1 MPAVTKA
8 ANRLPADGGRP
19 ARRNP
24 DGTPAVHRFGADEFR
39 QLLQEG
45 TPADLADVLLA
56 VPEADRRALAST
68 LHSPAAG
75 GTEQQEGA
83 LLVAGAGCLPSA
95 DAIVSWL
102 RSRRFQHV
110 PPAETV
116 ADLLRV
122 LTATGRPRLSAIAA
136 VLTDRMRPRPAWPGE
151 WTVAAAVLAAAGTAP
166 PRSEAVTRAWIRGH
180 EGDPGTLAD
189 RLAAD
194 PWLDRLLPRLF
205 QTPGLDRHWPP
216 ALAELA
222 ATGRLNRNQLIRLTL
237 HRLAEGGTPASL
249 RPAMTTHHLLA
260 PTAKEITKHRRDY
273 ETLLGG
279 PLAAFASSAL
289 HITDEP
295 QAVPARSTKP
305 SAKITQ
311 PAKPAAKT
319 SRPTA
324 GPTSRSTR
332 PSAEAAAKTSAGST
346 RRPAKP
352 PATPAARTT
361 DPSAKDAP
369 KSSPP
374 AKPATR
380 TRRSAAKRA
389 PEIAPAPGA
398 VAEVSPPTITAKHTQ
413 PSARP
418 AVRAPADLAADSPTS
433 AIPTAEHT
441 QASANLA
448 ATKAPPPE
456 SVAEAM
462 PVAGNR
468 PQIGPAADSLP
479 SPATSL
485 AEGPSPMQPVTR
497 PAVEGLP
504 APGALARIPWLA
516 GRSAAAQT
524 PQPGPAKSQPPQ
536 PTLPGFNAVQARSPR
551 PVRPPVAPL
560 FPPPPV
566 ALPPAAMPAPFGS
579 VAELVADFA
588 DRLPQPLEAISL
600 ERILAG
606 LVAFAQSDRDELIA
620 AITPLADSAPPPF
633 GLLLRALAR
642 PGHRPDRLPA
652 EPLPPP
658 AAMVPAR
665 IRELAYQ
672 LATNVPPALLATPA
686 TVDGQ
691 VSPVRVLFRLIAAER
706 DNWQP
711 GPYDLAQA
719 LLRLP
724 TTVDTAVITAADR
737 LVSPAGRQF
746 ATWLHAGGLPPATAT
761 ITTGPHRRATVVPP
775 PAPTIPSD
783 AHPEPAP
790 AGVPPL
796 LHDPTP
802 AATVDTIIRDL
813 LTPPVLEAAEAIPPD
828 MGCWTMVLPHHRDLI
843 AAHVLPFLTGR
854 SAATA
859 RPESSPPPASAP
871 HTSSTAR
878 VLGAA
883 KTASPARI
891 AGAGPTA
898 AAARIAGAMRAATA
912 RDEAQDHR
920 RLADALR
927 GLARAAGPFGPGMA
941 LALAHGLVAEEEL
954 LRDAA
959 VDAVRHLTGSSGLDT
974 GLLGRELRALLT
986 AAGSAVPGDAAVRP
1000 SPPAAGYGV
1009 MSRAA
1014 ADGRAPRTM
1023 EDRETR
1029 RSVGVGRLRRAAA
1042 GLERIGRGRGWHIV
1056 WALAYAVVPALL
1068 RQRPVAD
1075 GLPELLAVAADA
1087 ATAVGARADMPDVM
1101 LAAAEPG
1108 RSDLAVE
1115 AARLAQ
1121 ILTANT

>member
-1 MPAVTKA
+1 M
-8 ANRLPADGGRP
+8 
-19 ARRNP
+19 
-24 DGTPAVHRFGADEFR
+24 
-39 QLLQEG
+39 
-45 TPADLADVLLA
+45 
-56 VPEADRRALAST
+56 
-68 LHSPAAG
+68 
-75 GTEQQEGA
+75 
-83 LLVAGAGCLPSA
+83 
-95 DAIVSWL
+95 
-102 RSRRFQHV
+102 
-110 PPAETV
+110 
-116 ADLLRV
+116 
-122 LTATGRPRLSAIAA
+122 
-136 VLTDRMRPRPAWPGE
+136 
-151 WTVAAAVLAAAGTAP
+151 
-166 PRSEAVTRAWIRGH
+166 
-180 EGDPGTLAD
+180 
-189 RLAAD
+189 
-194 PWLDRLLPRLF
+194 
-205 QTPGLDRHWPP
+205 
-216 ALAELA
+216 
-222 ATGRLNRNQLIRLTL
+222 
-237 HRLAEGGTPASL
+237 
-249 RPAMTTHHLLA
+249 
-260 PTAKEITKHRRDY
+260 
-273 ETLLGG
+273 
-279 PLAAFASSAL
+279 
-289 HITDEP
+289 
-295 QAVPARSTKP
+295 
-305 SAKITQ
+305 
-311 PAKPAAKT
+311 
-319 SRPTA
+319 
-324 GPTSRSTR
+324 
-332 PSAEAAAKTSAGST
+332 
-346 RRPAKP
+346 
-352 PATPAARTT
+352 
-361 DPSAKDAP
+361 
-369 KSSPP
+369 
-374 AKPATR
+374 
-380 TRRSAAKRA
+380 
-389 PEIAPAPGA
+389 
-398 VAEVSPPTITAKHTQ
+398 
-413 PSARP
+413 
-418 AVRAPADLAADSPTS
+418 
-433 AIPTAEHT
+433 
-441 QASANLA
+441 
-448 ATKAPPPE
+448 
-456 SVAEAM
+456 
-462 PVAGNR
+462 
-468 PQIGPAADSLP
+468 
-479 SPATSL
+479 
-485 AEGPSPMQPVTR
+485 
-497 PAVEGLP
+497 
-504 APGALARIPWLA
+504 
-516 GRSAAAQT
+516 
-524 PQPGPAKSQPPQ
+524 
-536 PTLPGFNAVQARSPR
+536 
-551 PVRPPVAPL
+551 
-560 FPPPPV
+560 

-746 ATWLHAGGLPPATAT
+746 ATWLHAGGLPGNRHDHHRPTSASNRRPATGADH
-761 ITTGPHRRATVVPP
+761 PVRRPP
-775 PAPTIPSD
+775 RTRP
-783 AHPEPAP
+783 
-790 AGVPPL
+790 GRRPPL